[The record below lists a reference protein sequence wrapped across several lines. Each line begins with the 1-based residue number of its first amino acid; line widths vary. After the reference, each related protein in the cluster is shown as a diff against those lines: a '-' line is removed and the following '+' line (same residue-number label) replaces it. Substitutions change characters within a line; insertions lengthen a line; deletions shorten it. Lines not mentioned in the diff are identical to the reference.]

1 MKAKYKVGDWV
12 SIKGIDAN
20 KTRARILEVHGQE
33 CEAGVQIK
41 YIYRMYQNMMIP
53 QHVGWAQATQ
63 EQFIREMEIS
73 GIVAQPSKD
82 DKYET

>member
-1 MKAKYKVGDWV
+1 MIAKYKVGDWI

-20 KTRARILEVHGQE
+20 KKRAHILEIKGQE
-33 CEAGVQIK
+33 CEAGVQIQ
-41 YIYRMYQNMMIP
+41 YLIRMYQNLLMP
-53 QHVGWAQATQ
+53 HQVGWACATQ
-63 EQFIREMEIS
+63 EQHIREMEIS